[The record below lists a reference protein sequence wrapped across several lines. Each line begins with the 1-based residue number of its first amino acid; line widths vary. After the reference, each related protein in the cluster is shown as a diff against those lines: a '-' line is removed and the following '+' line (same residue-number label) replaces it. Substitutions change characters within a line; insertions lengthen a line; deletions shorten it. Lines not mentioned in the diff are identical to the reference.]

1 MVAVLP
7 VLDVA
12 AKIVLWP
19 ALAVL
24 GVSAWGVSREITKA
38 LPWASLALLGYA
50 AVLWARD

>member
-1 MVAVLP
+1 MVALLP

-19 ALAVL
+19 SLAVL
-24 GVSAWGVSREITKA
+24 GAAVWGTSREITKA
-38 LPWASLALLGYA
+38 LPWASLAVLAYA